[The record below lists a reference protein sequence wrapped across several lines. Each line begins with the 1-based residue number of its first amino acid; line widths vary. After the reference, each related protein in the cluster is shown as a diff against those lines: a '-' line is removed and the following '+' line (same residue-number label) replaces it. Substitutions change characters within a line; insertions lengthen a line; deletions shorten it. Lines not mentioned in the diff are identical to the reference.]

1 MKPAIEKIPEST
13 INGLNKV
20 FEKKTFRYSGPVILF
35 SRPPDSKDIEFD
47 YTLNIVGQKQ
57 MITIGDWK
65 NYVVVDVYIKN
76 YEGPYSILFDKLYNT
91 DSFKMVLNNKLTDV
105 FSRLGFTQDFYIN
118 LNEIHLE

>member
-20 FEKKTFRYSGPVILF
+20 FEKKTFRYSGPVLAF
-35 SRPPDSKDIEFD
+35 TSHVGSKDIEFD

-91 DSFKMVLNNKLTDV
+91 DSFKLVLNYKLNDV
-105 FSRLGFTQDFYIN
+105 FSRLGFTQDFNVN